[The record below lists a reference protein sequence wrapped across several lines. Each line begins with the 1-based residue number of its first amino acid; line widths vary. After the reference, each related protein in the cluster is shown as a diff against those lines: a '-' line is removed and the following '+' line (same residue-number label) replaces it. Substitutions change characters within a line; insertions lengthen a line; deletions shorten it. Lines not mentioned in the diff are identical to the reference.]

1 MANAIPLQSG
11 IQGVVRGIQNNPIT
25 QSAKTSATGS
35 FQSVLSAAASAGSTV
50 RKTASLPSRAAQ
62 YEPIFDEASRTYGV
76 SKSLLL
82 AVAKAESNFDTNSVS
97 HAGAQGIMQLM
108 PGTAKT
114 LGVKNAFDP
123 YENIMGGAKL
133 LRDNI
138 KSFGSVP
145 LALAA
150 YNAGPG
156 AVKKYGGVPPYKET
170 QNYVKK
176 IMADLGDSAN
186 RVMSHF
192 SYKGNASV
200 EGSLGTATAGGDLS
214 SSLSQTL
221 STMTS
226 LSSLLGGS
234 SQGASGLSALSGLNG
249 SGGNSLLLSGVMQS
263 FLTGALLQG
272 KTREAAAGDGDDSTV
287 TIDKKSF
294 QNLLSLLSMQMM
306 MPSRIGQIDN

>member
-1 MANAIPLQSG
+1 
-11 IQGVVRGIQNNPIT
+11 
-25 QSAKTSATGS
+25 
-35 FQSVLSAAASAGSTV
+35 
-50 RKTASLPSRAAQ
+50 
-62 YEPIFDEASRTYGV
+62 
-76 SKSLLL
+76 
-82 AVAKAESNFDTNSVS
+82 
-97 HAGAQGIMQLM
+97 
-108 PGTAKT
+108 
-114 LGVKNAFDP
+114 
-123 YENIMGGAKL
+123 MGGAKL

-192 SYKGNASV
+192 SYKGNTSSTAALAGGAS
-200 EGSLGTATAGGDLS
+200 LGGDLS

-226 LSSLLGGS
+226 LSSLLSGS
-234 SQGASGLSALSGLNG
+234 SQGTGGSGLSALSGLNG

-294 QNLLSLLSMQMM
+294 QNLISLLSMQMM